1 MPIVQLTPKLSGTHM
16 QFAQVF
22 QALVE
27 NTNDVIMVLDATPLF
42 EGGPNIVYVNPAFER
57 LMGYTAHEVIGQNP
71 KLLQGPG
78 TDDKTRYK
86 IRKAMRDETSIR
98 TQILNYD
105 KAGNELW
112 LDINMVPLFD
122 QNGKLAYYAAIERDL
137 TEHKKLQSQLEN
149 MATIDGLTGLANR
162 QAFLQRANDE
172 FNRARRYVRRLSVV
186 MLDIDHFKAI
196 NDQFGH
202 ATGDEVLRQT
212 AEICHSRLRGSDFMG
227 RVGGEEFVLLLPDT
241 SQTSAYH
248 VAERMRAHLSETSIE
263 LGNGAILNITASF
276 GVAAMGVNDP
286 DFNAVLE
293 RADEA
298 MYQAKHGGRNQVK
311 SAA

>member
-1 MPIVQLTPKLSGTHM
+1 M
-16 QFAQVF
+16 QFSLVF

-27 NTNDVIMVLDATPLF
+27 NTNDVIMVLDATPLS
-42 EGGPNIVYVNPAFER
+42 EGGPKIDYVNPAFEK
-57 LMGYTAHEVIGQNP
+57 LMGYTADEVIGQNP
-71 KLLQGPG
+71 KILQGPG

-122 QNGKLAYYAAIERDL
+122 QNGNLAYYAAIERDL
-137 TEHKKLQSQLEN
+137 TEHKKLQAQLES
-149 MATIDGLTGLANR
+149 MATIDSLTGMANR
-162 QAFLQRANDE
+162 QAFLQRAKNE
-172 FNRARRYVRRLSVV
+172 FNRARRYARPLTVV
-186 MLDIDHFKAI
+186 MIDIDRFKTI
-196 NDQFGH
+196 NDRYGH

-212 AEICHSRLRGSDFMG
+212 ADICQRSLRGTDFMG

-241 SQTSAYH
+241 THSSAYH
-248 VAERMRAHLSETSIE
+248 VAERMRTHLCETPIVLE
-263 LGNGAILNITASF
+263 NGVSLSITASF
-276 GVAAMGVNDP
+276 GVASMKEHDR
-286 DFNAVLE
+286 DFNAMLE
-293 RADEA
+293 LADEA
-298 MYQAKHGGRNQVK
+298 MYHAKHEGRNQVK

>member
-1 MPIVQLTPKLSGTHM
+1 M
-16 QFAQVF
+16 QFALVF

-27 NTNDVIMVLDATPLF
+27 NTNDVIMVLDATPLS
-42 EGGPNIVYVNPAFER
+42 EGGPRIVYVNPAFEK
-57 LMGYTAHEVIGQNP
+57 LMGYTADEVVGQNP

-86 IRKAMRDETSIR
+86 IRKAMREETSIR

-122 QNGKLAYYAAIERDL
+122 ENGILTYYAAIERDL
-137 TEHKKLQSQLEN
+137 TEHKKLQSHLES
-149 MATIDGLTGLANR
+149 MATIDSLTGLANR
-162 QAFLQRANDE
+162 QAFMQRAKNE
-172 FNRARRYVRRLSVV
+172 FNRARRYARPLTVV
-186 MLDIDHFKAI
+186 MIDIDHFKSI
-196 NDQFGH
+196 NDQHGH
-202 ATGDEVLRQT
+202 AAGDEVLRQ
-212 AEICHSRLRGSDFMG
+212 AADICQSSLRGSDFMG

-241 SQTSAYH
+241 PHTNAYH
-248 VAERMRAHLSETSIE
+248 VAERMRLHLYETPILLE
-263 LGNGAILNITASF
+263 NGTSLNITASF
-276 GVAAMGVNDP
+276 GVAPLNDADN

-298 MYQAKHGGRNQVK
+298 MYLAKHGGRNLVK

>member
-1 MPIVQLTPKLSGTHM
+1 M
-16 QFAQVF
+16 QFSLVF

-27 NTNDVIMVLDATPLF
+27 NTNDVIMVLDATPLSK
-42 EGGPNIVYVNPAFER
+42 GGPRIVYVNPAFEK
-57 LMGYTAHEVIGQNP
+57 LMGYTADEVVGQNP
-71 KLLQGPG
+71 KILQGPG

-86 IRKAMRDETSIR
+86 MRKAMRDGSSIR

-122 QNGKLAYYAAIERDL
+122 ESGKLTYYAAIERDL
-137 TEHKKLQSQLEN
+137 TEHKKLQAQLES
-149 MATIDGLTGLANR
+149 MATIDSLTGLANR
-162 QAFLQRANDE
+162 QAFLQRAKNE
-172 FNRARRYVRRLSVV
+172 FHRARRYTRPLTVV
-186 MLDIDHFKAI
+186 MIDIDHFKTI
-196 NDQFGH
+196 NDHYGH

-212 AEICHSRLRGSDFMG
+212 AEICQRSLRGTDFMG

-241 SQTSAYH
+241 EHNSACH
-248 VAERMRAHLSETSIE
+248 VAERMRTQLYETPIVVE
-263 LGNGAILNITASF
+263 NDIRLNITASF
-276 GVAAMGVNDP
+276 GVAPMTGDDS
-286 DFNAVLE
+286 DFNTVLE

-298 MYQAKHGGRNQVK
+298 MYHAKHDGRNQVK